1 MFAWRGKHYMME
13 GVGCGNEVNPNGPF
27 WQNDSAVLPGA
38 TMDPA

>member
-1 MFAWRGKHYMME
+1 MFAYRGKHYMME
-13 GVGCGNEVNPNGPF
+13 GVGCGNEVHPKGSY